1 MYAECVCVC
10 PIYLYG
16 ECVRVRVFGTSGVC
30 QPCVSGQQ
38 AGCAARGD
46 RDQAPRLH
54 LCCPGP
60 QSPALWSAA
69 VTSLLASLLLG
80 PLPAHSPLSALG
92 RRHPVR
98 VLTRSGLH
106 GSHLG
111 GNPKPSLEPTRSRL
125 VWPLGHS
132 RPHRFRFLVPGA
144 VAPVTPGACL
154 PQGLCTH
161 SSSASNMTS
170 LEFLAETPPP
180 HTGLP

>member
-1 MYAECVCVC
+1 MCICVYMCKICVYIEYTNICVKCRCETPMYAECVCVC

-98 VLTRSGLH
+98 V
-106 GSHLG
+106 
-111 GNPKPSLEPTRSRL
+111 
-125 VWPLGHS
+125 
-132 RPHRFRFLVPGA
+132 
-144 VAPVTPGACL
+144 
-154 PQGLCTH
+154 
-161 SSSASNMTS
+161 
-170 LEFLAETPPP
+170 
-180 HTGLP
+180 